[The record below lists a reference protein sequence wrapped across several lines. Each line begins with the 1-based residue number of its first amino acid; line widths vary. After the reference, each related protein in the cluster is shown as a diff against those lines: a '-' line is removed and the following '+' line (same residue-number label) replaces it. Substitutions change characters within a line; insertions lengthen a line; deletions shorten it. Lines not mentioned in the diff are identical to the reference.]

1 MLNLSKIDISDRLDK
16 NNFSSFKYIK
26 KYQRSNKLLKIS
38 FIFFATV
45 FVISFFPWTQNISA
59 ESYVTTLEPDKRPQ
73 NINSIIAGKIEKW
86 YVKEGS
92 FVKKGDTIIFLTE
105 VKDKYFD
112 PELLDRTKEQVD
124 FKGQTVDALE
134 EKVNAI
140 DMQIEALIK
149 LQNYKIEQAKNQLK
163 QAQFK
168 IISDSARLVGTQ
180 ENLAIAKQQYQR
192 AEELYQKK
200 LNTINQLEQRKF
212 ALQDEQAKFIEHQNN
227 LLNSEN
233 EKLNSEIQIISLVN
247 EFQEKLAKLNS
258 NKQSALSSKFG
269 EDANLSILE
278 NTYSNYKQRGIYHYI
293 LAPQDGYIT
302 RINKAGIGEVFKE
315 GESIVT
321 IMPVNY
327 NLAIEMYVRP
337 IDIPLIKKGGKV
349 RINFDGW
356 PSFIISGWPV
366 ISFGTYGGEIIAI
379 DRYISENS
387 LYRIMVAPD
396 STQESWPK
404 NVKVGTGAESVVLF
418 NDVPT
423 WYEFWRQLN
432 GFPPN
437 YYKGNP
443 NIAQK
448 QKKYL
453 DREKN

>member
-26 KYQRSNKLLKIS
+26 KYQRSSKLLKVS
-38 FIFFATV
+38 FVFFAIV
-45 FVISFFPWTQNISA
+45 FVVSFFPWTQNISA

-124 FKGQTVDALE
+124 YKEQTVDALDQ
-134 EKVNAI
+134 KVKAI
-140 DMQIEALIK
+140 DEQIEALVK
-149 LQNYKIEQAKNQLK
+149 LQNYKIEQAKIQLK

-168 IISDSARLVGTQ
+168 IASDSARLVGTQ
-180 ENLAIAKQQYQR
+180 ENLIIAKQQYQR

-227 LLNSEN
+227 LLSSEN
-233 EKLNSEIQIISLVN
+233 EKLNAEIQIITLVN

-258 NKQSALSSKFG
+258 NKQSALSFKFG

-321 IMPVNY
+321 IMPINY

-349 RINFDGW
+349 RVNFDGW
-356 PSFIISGWPV
+356 PSFIISGWPI

-379 DRYISENS
+379 DRYISNNG

-396 STQESWPK
+396 PNDEQWPK

-443 NIAQK
+443 
-448 QKKYL
+448 
-453 DREKN
+453 DKNFIKISTN